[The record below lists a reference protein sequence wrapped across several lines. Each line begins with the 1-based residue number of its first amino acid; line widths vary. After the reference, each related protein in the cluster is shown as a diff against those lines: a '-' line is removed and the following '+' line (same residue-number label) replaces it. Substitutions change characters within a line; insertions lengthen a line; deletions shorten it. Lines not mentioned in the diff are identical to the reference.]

1 MFISLMKK
9 FEYPPIPNKRYFRIG
24 EASEL
29 CGVKDTVLRYWEKE
43 FSQIRPKKLNGHR
56 HYRLADIQII
66 RKIRDLL
73 YTQGFTITG
82 AKQYLEAM
90 EAREENQETDFSSS
104 KIKYEPHSLEA
115 SNIATTEIELAIQ
128 ELEKLK
134 EFLHN
139 N

>member
-1 MFISLMKK
+1 MRK
-9 FEYPPIPNKRYFRIG
+9 FEYPAIPNKRYFRIG

-56 HYRLADIQII
+56 HYRLADIHAI

-82 AKQYLEAM
+82 AKQYLEAI
-90 EAREENQETDFSSS
+90 EAKEENEGEEEVSPKVAFESQIPAISSNAV
-104 KIKYEPHSLEA
+104 K
-115 SNIATTEIELAIQ
+115 EIEQVIKD
-128 ELEKLK
+128 LEKLK

>member
-1 MFISLMKK
+1 MKK
-9 FEYPPIPNKRYFRIG
+9 FEYPEIPNKRYFRIG

-29 CGVKDTVLRYWEKE
+29 CGVKDSVLRYWEKE

-56 HYRLADIQII
+56 HYRLADIQTI

-82 AKQYLEAM
+82 AKQYLEVT
-90 EAREENQETDFSSS
+90 EAKDEETDSGDFSPKIAFEPSMADFSSIS
-104 KIKYEPHSLEA
+104 SSISTK
-115 SNIATTEIELAIQ
+115 EIEQAIK

>member
-1 MFISLMKK
+1 MKE
-9 FEYPPIPNKRYFRIG
+9 FEYPEIPNKRYFRIG

-29 CGVKDTVLRYWEKE
+29 CGVKDSVLRYWEKE

-56 HYRLADIQII
+56 HYRLADIQTI

-82 AKQYLEAM
+82 AKQYLEAI
-90 EAREENQETDFSSS
+90 EAREEEKGAEDFSSQTVL
-104 KIKYEPHSLEA
+104 EPQMADFS
-115 SNIATTEIELAIQ
+115 SISSSISTKEIEQAIK